1 MELAAN
7 KIFRTVAANPA
18 NYGEGNYQI
27 KGELR
32 VQSTP
37 DSGTYTTTLTA
48 KLTPDVDDN
57 AVFELQDGLADF
69 FPFTDFN
76 PYAVVDMQL
85 ITDNIVQAQFYKA
98 ESYGEPQV
106 DQTSTLVDTFK
117 VLNGGLPKQI
127 TDNFFADILP
137 VTKQFLTWAPNR
149 KRVTQT
155 QPELLHFYVYDE
167 AITELNLIVK
177 LYFTD
182 GTNSTHTIDTV
193 SGVLEE
199 QIYRMP
205 GGYTQLGLSALAAS
219 KVVKKY
225 EIWLTDQADVIVS
238 EVRTFAME
246 YLDTPEN
253 RFWLF
258 TNSLGVFEIIRTEG
272 KATES
277 HEITRE
283 TSSNYLPNGYALS
296 LGEIQSRVLG
306 SMETLDVST
315 GYLDSKA
322 EALWAKEI
330 LLSEK
335 VFLLTTDDRIPYRIT
350 TRSYTPYQDKNFRW
364 FLRFQAMLAYNNT
377 KHALIQ

>member
-1 MELAAN
+1 MELSAN

-18 NYGEGNYQI
+18 NYGLGNYQI

-32 VQSTP
+32 VKQSPTA
-37 DSGTYTTTLTA
+37 SAFTTTLTA

-85 ITDNIVQAQFYKA
+85 ITDNIVEAQFFKA

-106 DQTSTLVDTFK
+106 DQTATLVDTFK
-117 VLNGGLPKQI
+117 VLNGGIPKEIAQS
-127 TDNFFADILP
+127 FFADILP
-137 VTKQFLTWAPNR
+137 VTKQFLTWAPLR

-193 SGVLEE
+193 TGVLEE
-199 QIYRMP
+199 QIYRIP
-205 GGYTQLGLSALAAS
+205 AGYTQMGLAALASA

-225 EIWLTDQADVIVS
+225 ELWLTDQEDAIVS
-238 EVRTFAME
+238 EVRTYAME

-272 KATES
+272 KASES
-277 HEITRE
+277 HELTRE
-283 TSSNYLPNGYALS
+283 TSSNYLPQDYDRT

-306 SMETLDVST
+306 SMQTLDVST
-315 GYLDSKA
+315 GYLDSKT

-330 LLSEK
+330 LLSER
-335 VFLLTTDDRIPYRIT
+335 VFLLTADTRIPYRIT
-350 TRSYTPYQDKNFRW
+350 TRAYVPYQDKNFRW

-377 KHALIQ
+377 KHANL